1 MNMQLSEVA
10 QALAAPEPVDVGQV
24 TVTSVGFDSRQLT
37 AGALFIPLIGEHDG
51 HAYVAAAK
59 QAGAVATLWQA
70 DHGPVPADLP
80 AIVVPD
86 TLAAL
91 QRLARYYLE
100 RVNPRVVAVTGS
112 NGKTTTK
119 DMIAAVLGTTFTVHK
134 TNANFNNEIGVPVTV
149 LGMDERTEVLV
160 VEMGMDRSGQL
171 DALSKLV
178 SPDVAV
184 ITMIGEAHIE
194 FFGTRERIADAKM
207 EITHGLK
214 ADGTLVYNGDEP
226 LLRARTAD
234 LAQDVR
240 TFGTQKG
247 DDLVARKITG
257 DATTTTFTASAWP
270 DEPMTVNM
278 IGTYNVMNALAALS
292 VGQLFK
298 VPAADMREALGTF
311 ALTANRTEW
320 RVAPSGMRIL
330 SDVYNSNPT
339 AAREVLA
346 AFTKAPTDGRR
357 IVVLGDMLEL
367 GEQGAAMHAA
377 LADALDPR
385 KIQQVYLCGD
395 LMKNLAAALADR
407 YGKDQVHWYP
417 LAQQPVLISDLL
429 STVQADDIVLLKG
442 SHGMH
447 LEKVLA
453 ALTTPS
459 VG

>member
-59 QAGAVATLWQA
+59 RAGAVATLWQA

-207 EITHGLK
+207 EL
-214 ADGTLVYNGDEP
+214 P
-226 LLRARTAD
+226 
-234 LAQDVR
+234 
-240 TFGTQKG
+240 
-247 DDLVARKITG
+247 TG
-257 DATTTTFTASAWP
+257 
-270 DEPMTVNM
+270 
-278 IGTYNVMNALAALS
+278 
-292 VGQLFK
+292 
-298 VPAADMREALGTF
+298 
-311 ALTANRTEW
+311 
-320 RVAPSGMRIL
+320 
-330 SDVYNSNPT
+330 
-339 AAREVLA
+339 
-346 AFTKAPTDGRR
+346 
-357 IVVLGDMLEL
+357 
-367 GEQGAAMHAA
+367 
-377 LADALDPR
+377 
-385 KIQQVYLCGD
+385 
-395 LMKNLAAALADR
+395 
-407 YGKDQVHWYP
+407 
-417 LAQQPVLISDLL
+417 
-429 STVQADDIVLLKG
+429 
-442 SHGMH
+442 
-447 LEKVLA
+447 
-453 ALTTPS
+453 
-459 VG
+459 